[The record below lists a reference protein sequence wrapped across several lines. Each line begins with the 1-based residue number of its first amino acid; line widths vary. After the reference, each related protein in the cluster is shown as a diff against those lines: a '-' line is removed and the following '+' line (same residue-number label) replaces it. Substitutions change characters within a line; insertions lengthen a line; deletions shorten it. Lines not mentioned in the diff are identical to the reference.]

1 MQHYYMYMSMLA
13 NLCCMMFLILL
24 IIIYYRKK
32 SINNTE
38 NYIYKRM
45 LNSNFLFLIVE
56 ITLFALCIYLSKF
69 MGIILIVEKLYLYC
83 SLECIFILK
92 RVCCK

>member
-1 MQHYYMYMSMLA
+1 MQHFYMYMSMVA
-13 NLCCMMFLILL
+13 NLSCMMFLMLL

-45 LNSNFLFLIVE
+45 LNSNLFFLIVE
-56 ITLFALCIYLSKF
+56 ITLFSLCNANLSIGFKSSYF
-69 MGIILIVEKLYLYC
+69 T
-83 SLECIFILK
+83 
-92 RVCCK
+92 